1 MSTLRAKF
9 LSSLLSVALIVSMI
23 PMMAIAESEAVVVQ
37 TEADLV
43 AAIDAIP
50 KNGSG
55 EITIKDIYMSLQTG
69 IYFEEKDI
77 VFNLK
82 NAQLV
87 TSEGPVILG
96 YGANVTVNADD
107 NSSMKSQSYTGRM
120 GVVRVDNSTDWN
132 DETKTFEK
140 DFSVT
145 INGGK
150 YTCVE
155 DDSVFVAAPGTKVVL
170 SDVVSNGTV
179 EAIDMEGVGITV
191 PGELTINSGRFSN
204 DVETYVADGKFFC
217 NVGDYYYVRDKEFSD
232 DFSRVLTDDKIVFN
246 YVKPSADDEA
256 SWLIAEDFCVANPEF
271 YLDMESFND
280 DFSKCELGIYYG
292 TAKEE
297 FHTVDV
303 VWNYDEAVKATADTF
318 INKFPED
325 RDWFNVSDLEL
336 VNYWM
341 NNDPNSESEVDSLAN
356 YSGELKSYLNN
367 SNFLFTV
374 EVRGGADAPFYTERI
389 GSAKLIHDGK
399 VYFADGCLGARAE
412 HAIYVPESTGDTTAE
427 LIAAAQKRIDD
438 YIGTGKVE
446 IALNADT
453 VENYYNGELAEY
465 DRQLAE
471 AQARLAAE
479 LQKPEQDRNP
489 FVVMECNNDIEWI
502 PQYKQYFID
511 SFKEGGDLYFL
522 NKAAGGYFFN
532 VEVNNETYL
541 FVIIKDDSKLQT
553 PTYTTVDLDTDVQVN
568 SSSSEVPLD
577 TLIEVDKLTEG
588 TEYDRIIG
596 ILDVE
601 DNETFDIKLHSGSLN
616 EYVTKLENGQ
626 FEVKIPVPAKL
637 EGKALKVYYVDEN
650 NKVVEYD
657 VTTKDGYAVFTTDHF
672 SIYTLATASTTGS
685 GTGNGNSSS
694 VPATGDGSN
703 YLMWIVL
710 AFISASYLMGT
721 AIYCK
726 KRK

>member
-1 MSTLRAKF
+1 MSTLRVKF
-9 LSSLLSVALIVSMI
+9 LSCLLSVALIVSMI
-23 PMMAIAESEAVVVQ
+23 PMMAVAESEAVTVQ
-37 TEADLV
+37 TEADLD

-77 VFNLK
+77 VFNLE

-87 TSEGPVILG
+87 TSEGPVLL
-96 YGANVTVNADD
+96 ALDSNVTINADETSSLEAM
-107 NSSMKSQSYTGRM
+107 NSTGGM
-120 GVVRVDNSTDWN
+120 GTVRVDAGTYDPDSGQFTEIFNL
-132 DETKTFEK
+132 
-140 DFSVT
+140 T

-150 YTCVE
+150 YSCAESDYTFAVGSGINVTLTDVVCNGTVQA
-155 DDSVFVAAPGTKVVL
+155 VAAPGLDYT
-170 SDVVSNGTV
+170 GT
-179 EAIDMEGVGITV
+179 I
-191 PGELTINSGRFSN
+191 TINSGRFVN
-204 DVETYVADGKFFC
+204 DVKDYVADGKFFC
-217 NVGDYYYVRDKEFSD
+217 NVGDYCYVRDKEFSD
-232 DFSRVLTDDKIVFN
+232 DFSRVLTDGKIVFN

-341 NNDPNSESEVDSLAN
+341 NNDPSSESEVDSLAN